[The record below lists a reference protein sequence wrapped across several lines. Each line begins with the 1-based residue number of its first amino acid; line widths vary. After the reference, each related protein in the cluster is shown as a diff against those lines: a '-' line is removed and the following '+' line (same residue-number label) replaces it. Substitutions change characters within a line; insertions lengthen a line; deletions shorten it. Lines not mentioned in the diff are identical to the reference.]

1 MESKNTLQ
9 TLINLKQIV
18 EVSQGRGCWKAEE
31 MKDIGITYN
40 NVSEIV
46 KQLQAEQSQAEQSQ
60 AEQSQAGQSQ
70 AGQSH
75 KFSRSETIE
84 EVVENN
90 KNKDKNTTEENN

>member
-9 TLINLKQIV
+9 TLINLKQMV
-18 EVSQGRGCWKAEE
+18 EVSQSRGCWKAEE

-40 NVSEIV
+40 NVSKIV

-60 AEQSQAGQSQ
+60 AEQSQNSQ
-70 AGQSH
+70 
-75 KFSRSETIE
+75 KVNTIE

-90 KNKDKNTTEENN
+90 INKNNEEITEQENN